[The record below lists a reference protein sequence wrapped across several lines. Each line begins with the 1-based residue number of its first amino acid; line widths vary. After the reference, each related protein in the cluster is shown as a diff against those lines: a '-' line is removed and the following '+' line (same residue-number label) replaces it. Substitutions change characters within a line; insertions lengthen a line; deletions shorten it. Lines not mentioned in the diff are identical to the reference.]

1 LNDKE
6 TMYRTTVVALLLALG
21 SPEVAHAQHRTEVI
35 WTISGGSVG
44 FGVGL
49 WAGLTAFD
57 DAVDSDRKVWTTAIV
72 GAGVGAV
79 AGYLIGRARTARSR
93 AVRSTNEMDRVRRAA
108 AERRLFE
115 ALPKSFRFNAG
126 RIDGCQQP

>member
-1 LNDKE
+1 
-6 TMYRTTVVALLLALG
+6 MYRTTVVALLLALG